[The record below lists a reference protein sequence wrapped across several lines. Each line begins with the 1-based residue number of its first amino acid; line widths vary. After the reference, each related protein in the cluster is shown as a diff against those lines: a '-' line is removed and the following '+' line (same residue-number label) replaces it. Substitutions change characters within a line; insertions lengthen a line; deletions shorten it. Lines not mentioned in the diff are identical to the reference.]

1 MRRSPRE
8 SLVTREGRTLAQLGC
23 HTVNP
28 QPGKLRRFGTG
39 PSDARRRALPCVLPL
54 ALIASPV
61 AAELHAG
68 MERALRDEGLTG
80 AVWATVNSEGAI
92 AVDAAGFRNAAS
104 GEPLTPEDRVHI
116 GSVTKTLLAAGVL
129 RLVTEEQLALD
140 TPIVDLLHGLAFDNP
155 WAASDPI
162 RLRHLL
168 DHTAGL
174 DDARFW
180 QVFSLTANADT
191 PLSAAFAGDGSLL
204 RVRTRPGSRFSYS
217 NMGYTLLGMVIESI
231 TGERYEDYLDAYL
244 LRPLAMY
251 DSTFGFVS
259 QLGPQADPRLS
270 MGHFEDGVPQAAVP
284 GYLRPAT
291 QFTTTATDMARFAR
305 FLMGDGRVDG
315 RVFIDA
321 VLLRAMG
328 QPIGTE
334 AAQAGLAAGYGLGL
348 ARRDRHGVV
357 GRCHEGSTIGFRAML
372 CLFAEQQKAFFV
384 AMNTDSETAH
394 YGRFDT
400 LLVSALDV
408 TAALPAKPGAPSEDI
423 AGWQGIY
430 VPAPGRFAN
439 LAWLDTVLNF
449 VDVHWDGSSL
459 HLKSLLATDRV
470 LAPAGGQL
478 WRATDR
484 SATSHVLVKSPE
496 GERLVSNGFQTY
508 AQMPMAKIAPL
519 WSSLA
524 AGLAGLIYVFV
535 SGCARLLTGRLRPS
549 CPEFVPFLA
558 VTALLLPLPF
568 FFLQAYLRLGE
579 ATVASVTLALVTGAL
594 PLAMATGLLLHARRL
609 PAGVTAVLDIA
620 ALFAVLQWTIVL
632 AAWKLIPLRLWSL

>member
-1 MRRSPRE
+1 
-8 SLVTREGRTLAQLGC
+8 
-23 HTVNP
+23 VNP
-28 QPGKLRRFGTG
+28 QPGKLRRFGFG
-39 PSDARRRALPCVLPL
+39 PSGALRRALPCVLPL

-80 AVWATVNSEGAI
+80 AVWATVSPEGVI
-92 AVDAAGFRNAAS
+92 AVGAAGLRNAAS
-104 GEPLTPEDRVHI
+104 GELLTPEDRVHI

-129 RLVTEEQLALD
+129 RLVTEGRLALD
-140 TPIVDLLHGLAFDNP
+140 TPIVDLLPGLAFDNP
-155 WAASDPI
+155 WVASDPI

-191 PLSAAFAGDGSLL
+191 PLHAAFAGDSSLL

-231 TGERYEDYLDAYL
+231 TGERYEAYLDAQL
-244 LRPLAMY
+244 LRPLAMR
-251 DSTFGFVS
+251 DSTFKFVS
-259 QLGPQADPRLS
+259 QLGPQADARLA

-291 QFTTTATDMARFAR
+291 QFTTTAADMAVFAR
-305 FLMGDGRVDG
+305 FLMGNGQVDG
-315 RVFIDA
+315 RAFIDA
-321 VLLRAMG
+321 ALLRTMG
-328 QPIGTE
+328 QPVGTE

-357 GRCHEGSTIGFRAML
+357 GLCHEGSTVGYRAML
-372 CLFAEQQKAFFV
+372 CLFTEQQKAFFV
-384 AMNTDSETAH
+384 ALNADSEAAD
-394 YGRFDT
+394 YGRIDA
-400 LLVSALDV
+400 LLVEALDL
-408 TAALPAKPGAPSEDI
+408 TAALPAQPGSPSEDI
-423 AGWQGIY
+423 AEWQGIY

-439 LAWLDTVLNF
+439 FAWLDTVLNF
-449 VDVHWDGSSL
+449 VRVRWYGSRL
-459 HLKSLLATDRV
+459 HLKPFLSDDRV
-470 LAPAGGQL
+470 LAPAGGPL
-478 WRATDR
+478 LTATDR
-484 SATSHVLVKSPE
+484 TTTSHVLLRSPE

-508 AQMPMAKIAPL
+508 AHMPLPKIAAL

-524 AGLAGLIYVFV
+524 AGLLSLLYLFV

-549 CPEFVPFLA
+549 YPVFVPFLA
-558 VTALLLPLPF
+558 VTALWLPLPLF
-568 FFLQAYLRLGE
+568 LHQSFLQLGE
-579 ATVASVTLALVTGAL
+579 ITVASVALALVTGAL
-594 PLAMATGLLLHARRL
+594 PLAMVIGLFLHARRR
-609 PAGVTAVLDIA
+609 PAGVTAMLDIA

-632 AAWKLIPLRLWSL
+632 AAWNLIPLRLWSL